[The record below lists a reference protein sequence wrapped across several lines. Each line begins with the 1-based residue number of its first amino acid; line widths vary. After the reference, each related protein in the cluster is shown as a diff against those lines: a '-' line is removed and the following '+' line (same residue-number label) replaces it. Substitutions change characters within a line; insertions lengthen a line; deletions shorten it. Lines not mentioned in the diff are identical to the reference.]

1 MVIPRMRLEK
11 LRQVDLNLLIVFAV
25 IAEEKSATKASA
37 RLLLSQPAVSRA
49 LQRARSMFQ
58 DELVIRSSSGF
69 ELTLRGRK
77 ILQELE
83 QLLPKIEALVVPTSF
98 EPKKERSNFRISG
111 PDNVCVA
118 LLPHLCRRYTTARY
132 KVSFDFLPWQAD
144 AVDLLERGKL
154 DLILH
159 IDDGLLPSDLSS
171 ERLYREEWVCAV
183 ARQSKFGDRLTLKQY
198 LAAEHLIVTTLP
210 GVQNIPDKQLAALGA
225 KRRSSVR
232 MPYFGAALSCLAG
245 TELVLT
251 LTNGMR
257 QMVENNSTLRLVKA
271 PPELRPFHFLMVWHP
286 RLGSDARHIWLRE
299 AMRQASPQ
307 ESTFCA
313 VLPPSTR

>member
-25 IAEEKSATKASA
+25 IAEERSVTKASA

-83 QLLPKIEALVVPTSF
+83 QLLPKIEGLIVPSVF
-98 EPKKERSNFRISG
+98 DPKKERSNFRISG
-111 PDNVCVA
+111 PDNVCIA
-118 LLPHLCRRYTTARY
+118 LLPHLCRRYATERY
-132 KVSFDFLPWQAD
+132 KVTFDFLPWQAD

-159 IDDGLLPSDLSS
+159 IDDEALRKRTKSGS
-171 ERLYREEWVCAV
+171 
-183 ARQSKFGDRLTLKQY
+183 LTK
-198 LAAEHLIVTTLP
+198 I
-210 GVQNIPDKQLAALGA
+210 
-225 KRRSSVR
+225 
-232 MPYFGAALSCLAG
+232 
-245 TELVLT
+245 
-251 LTNGMR
+251 
-257 QMVENNSTLRLVKA
+257 
-271 PPELRPFHFLMVWHP
+271 
-286 RLGSDARHIWLRE
+286 
-299 AMRQASPQ
+299 
-307 ESTFCA
+307 
-313 VLPPSTR
+313 